1 MSLEL
6 SAIDLDGKHRMKKS
20 LSTPL
25 FHILFIY
32 LLVVVGAV
40 STIFCAVF
48 TALLAICRTF
58 LSNSVKV

>member
-25 FHILFIY
+25 FHILFI
-32 LLVVVGAV
+32 
-40 STIFCAVF
+40 C
-48 TALLAICRTF
+48 
-58 LSNSVKV
+58 